1 MSGDVKMEPC
11 PFCGCDPV
19 LAYSSGSVSGVRCP
33 QCDARTGYC
42 DQQQAIAAWNRRSSR
57 GMSVEVVGRA
67 IAAADGEDYM
77 EDCERY
83 DKRAR
88 FAIKTCGLAVKP

>member
-1 MSGDVKMEPC
+1 MPDNFGC
-11 PFCGCDPV
+11 PFCDSDLVP
-19 LAYSSGSVSGVRCP
+19 SSGLPGVYQHASNVHECIIGDLGVPTDRLP
-33 QCDARTGYC
+33 
-42 DQQQAIAAWNRRSSR
+42 AWNRRSSR